1 MIRVM
6 SLESSRDPSAPF
18 VTFYDGATG
27 ERTELSGT
35 SFANWRAKTANY
47 LRDGIGLSAA
57 DRIDLRLPLHWV
69 VPVWLAAAR
78 DLGVTVS
85 IASDAGLSEPADLA
99 VVGPQTLADAP
110 TNCDV
115 VACSLRP
122 LAAPFADRLPVGIE
136 DFFAE
141 VRNFGDHFSAPH
153 RGRATDPLLNLGN
166 ADLDIAGI
174 HEAIA
179 TQVSDLNLNEG
190 ARLLLSPKP
199 GPEEA
204 RGELSDSQLLACY
217 DLPHT
222 LSGSVVIAI
231 NQTPA
236 QLAEIARQERVTA
249 HLLA

>member
-1 MIRVM
+1 M

-35 SFANWRAKTANY
+35 SFANWRAKTANH

-122 LAAPFADRLPVGIE
+122 LAAPSP
-136 DFFAE
+136 
-141 VRNFGDHFSAPH
+141 
-153 RGRATDPLLNLGN
+153 TDYPSESR
-166 ADLDIAGI
+166 I
-174 HEAIA
+174 
-179 TQVSDLNLNEG
+179 S
-190 ARLLLSPKP
+190 SPKSATSATTSLRPIEVGPQIHCSTSEMRTSTLP
-199 GPEEA
+199 GFTRPL
-204 RGELSDSQLLACY
+204 R
-217 DLPHT
+217 PK
-222 LSGSVVIAI
+222 SV
-231 NQTPA
+231 T
-236 QLAEIARQERVTA
+236 
-249 HLLA
+249 